1 MGQELVP
8 AGFEFEDDMPH
19 ERPADTPNWSESYA
33 VWAYME
39 DQYLYTHFQRHP
51 DDSEMWRAFAMMLRN
66 DGSVIVTHNFGR
78 QLSSTGPGY
87 QQVHCCVEKPFERF
101 RVNVD
106 SVAQVSSVA
115 ALRESQIAS
124 LNGDLI
130 GFQADLRLDSI
141 SPTYQP
147 MPLND
152 ERDHSNSKWTLYTPC
167 RVDGYVTIGTEK
179 RNVNCLGWRDHS
191 AGVRSFENM
200 TDGFMFTGIFPSG
213 KSYMAIGVGGR
224 AEGTSREFLG
234 VGGVT
239 IDGKVS
245 YMTKLTPPLA
255 ATCPPE
261 SNSELGTFT
270 FESEFGTSNVKMR
283 TLNQGCPI
291 GLFAPNYES
300 IGLPN
305 GLSSRLFYHDWRLE
319 IEWDGEIGIGGW
331 EPCVSN
337 ADA

>member
-1 MGQELVP
+1 
-8 AGFEFEDDMPH
+8 
-19 ERPADTPNWSESYA
+19 
-33 VWAYME
+33 ME
-39 DQYLYTHFQRHP
+39 DQYLYMHFQRHP
-51 DDSEMWRAFAMMLRN
+51 EYSDMWRAFAMMLRN
-66 DGSVIVTHNFGR
+66 DGSVIATHNFGR
-78 QLSSTGPGY
+78 QLSNAGPGY
-87 QQVHCCVEKPFERF
+87 QQVHCYIEEPFKRF
-101 RVNVD
+101 RSKID
-106 SVAQVSSVA
+106 SVAQISNVA
-115 ALRESQIAS
+115 TLRKSQIDS
-124 LNGDLI
+124 LNGGLI
-130 GFQADLRLDSI
+130 GFEADLVFDSI

-152 ERDHSNSKWTLYTPC
+152 ERDHSNSKWTLFTPC
-167 RVDGYVTIGTEK
+167 RVNGYVTIGGEMTH
-179 RNVNCLGWRDHS
+179 VNCVGWRDHS

-200 TDGFMFTGIFPSG
+200 TDGFMFTGVFPSG

-224 AEGTSREFLG
+224 GESGERRFLG

-239 IDGKVS
+239 VDGHVS
-245 YMTKLTPPLA
+245 YMTDMNPPSA
-255 ATCPPE
+255 ACLPPQPD
-261 SNSELGTFT
+261 SDLGIFT
-270 FESEFGTSNVKMR
+270 FESDFGTSKVKMR

-291 GLFAPNYES
+291 GLFPPNYES